1 MDNFLKTLKFGRGVF
16 LTKGRILNIRTFR
29 CPFCEPLSK
38 RGVEAAP
45 GIFSLPDC
53 LRVFKSIQQI
63 SKAISFAS
71 ESLQAQHHSHLPR

>member
-45 GIFSLPDC
+45 GIY
-53 LRVFKSIQQI
+53 VQI
-63 SKAISFAS
+63 Y
-71 ESLQAQHHSHLPR
+71 R